1 MKQPFNQ
8 QILKN
13 IVLLFTI
20 NLISFSLHAE
30 TNTKNMEL
38 QYSLLHRTGDKGN
51 TVALQSGENVKNDD
65 EIKIN
70 VQFDSTKV
78 CYIIYKGATDEISI
92 LYNSATD
99 SAPKTNP
106 FFHGTSWYKLSPP
119 LGDETLYL
127 LLTNSRLDIIE
138 KLISDYSKSQGGR
151 AKKFFKRFIAEIE
164 NLKSPK
170 KKNTNLASRLDK
182 PVVGGVSFRGEDD
195 EKKLSSY
202 SLTHKIKG
210 SDTDILFKEIILKH
224 D

>member
-8 QILKN
+8 QLLKN
-13 IVLLFTI
+13 IVLFFTL
-20 NLISFSLHAE
+20 NLISFSLYAE
-30 TNTKNMEL
+30 TNIKNMEL
-38 QYSLLHRTGDKGN
+38 QYSLLHRTGDEKN
-51 TVALQSGENVKNDD
+51 TVALESGENVKNND

-99 SAPKTNP
+99 SAPKVNP
-106 FFHGTSWYKLSPP
+106 FFYGTSWYKLSPP

-127 LLTNSRLDIIE
+127 LLTNSRLDVIE

-151 AKKFFKRFIAEIE
+151 AKKFIKRFIAEME
-164 NLKSPK
+164 KLKSPEK
-170 KKNTNLASRLDK
+170 IVNLASRLDK
-182 PVVGGVSFRGEDD
+182 PVVGGVSFRGKDD
-195 EKKLSSY
+195 EKKLNSY
-202 SLTHKIKG
+202 SLTHNIKG
-210 SDTDILFKEIILKH
+210 PDTDILFKEIILKH